1 MVQQFPRHETDAHA
15 TSAFHQWDTHSV
27 NGQVK
32 EPLRW
37 SWAQHNMT
45 RLETRLLRQLQLF
58 MSRCF
63 FLSKHAMKS
72 AGQQQLLC
80 WFCLFQTQRNQV
92 GEKASLA
99 CQSAWHICK
108 NSLTALQVCEK
119 GGGFVTNH
127 ISTKVPAKGRGKIK
141 QPLWHSGIQG
151 WGLELD
157 EL

>member
-45 RLETRLLRQLQLF
+45 RLETRLLCQLQLF

-108 NSLTALQVCEK
+108 NSLKFRIRLWNSMPK
-119 GGGFVTNH
+119 LYLHYF
-127 ISTKVPAKGRGKIK
+127 SLFAKKAK
-141 QPLWHSGIQG
+141 LPWNFSQL
-151 WGLELD
+151 
-157 EL
+157 